1 MKRSACESIKTTMK
15 VAKNCA
21 WTLADNINESIS
33 KALYRNNKAEDS
45 SQYRVFAYGH
55 MENNWPCC
63 PLVKMR

>member
-45 SQYRVFAYGH
+45 SQYRVFG
-55 MENNWPCC
+55 
-63 PLVKMR
+63 K